1 MANITYG
8 VKGMMEWQALIQAGK
23 ASVHVSFTGG
33 GLTSYGV
40 TPAEYSTNN
49 PVMQRII
56 ENSDYFKSG
65 RIFVLRKD
73 KEAEEHVV
81 VQTAEPKSETTKA
94 PEQQVVDVSDPSEAK
109 AYLID
114 HFGVEAGKL
123 RSVKSIVEIGLQ
135 NGIVF
140 KGI

>member
-81 VQTAEPKSETTKA
+81 AQTVEPKSDTTKA

>member
-1 MANITYG
+1 MTNITYG
-8 VKGMMEWQALIQAGK
+8 VKGMMEWLALIQAGK

-73 KEAEEHVV
+73 KEAEEHAVA
-81 VQTAEPKSETTKA
+81 QTVEPKSETTKA